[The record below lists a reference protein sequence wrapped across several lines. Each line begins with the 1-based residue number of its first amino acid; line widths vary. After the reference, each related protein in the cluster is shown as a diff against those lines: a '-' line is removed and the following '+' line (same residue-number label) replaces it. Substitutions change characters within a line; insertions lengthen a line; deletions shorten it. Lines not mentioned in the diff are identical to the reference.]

1 MAQAFLVGRILVGCY
16 YLQSAFHH
24 FTAVGPMSRAAAAHG
39 VPAPEL
45 AIIVAGVLLLVAGL
59 SFLLGVLPQVGVGAI
74 VLFLVPVT
82 LIMHAFW
89 ADRDPAHVAPGRVDA
104 AGLDVG
110 DPGRVD
116 VGDQAERFLAQLHL
130 PAELADCLGEADL
143 WFFSPRHLRKGI
155 CLPPPRP

>member
-89 ADRDPAHVAPGRVDA
+89 ADRDPAQR
-104 AGLDVG
+104 
-110 DPGRVD
+110 
-116 VGDQAERFLAQLHL
+116 QADIINFTKNLALLGSSLMFLAV
-130 PAELADCLGEADL
+130 
-143 WFFSPRHLRKGI
+143 
-155 CLPPPRP
+155 PRPWPYSVERRWRVPVRAPV